1 MQWYYKV
8 LGEVVGPLSP
18 AQMREKVERG
28 EIGPQTL
35 VRKGAHGR
43 WVLASKVNNLLPPSV
58 DDTPAELLDGY
69 VSKLP
74 DVRGGAG
81 LPSAGRGNN
90 TSGAV
95 AATEPADT
103 WPPKL
108 TAPRAVSGK
117 AVASLVLGV
126 ASCVLLVLAGVPALI
141 IGWLALQEIAS
152 EKMRGRG
159 LAMLGMALGGL
170 GCVAAMVLAG
180 WFWLKAPG
188 GSLDLAEVRLRAVGA
203 ANMQY
208 ALDKQVYVRRAV
220 LDRGGRP
227 SLSWRVLLLPYLDQR
242 ELYARFRMDEPWE
255 GPHNQPLVALMPE
268 VYCSPHVRPNSGR
281 TNALVPI
288 GPGTL
293 FSVQRDM
300 PPLAV
305 PDDKSFTIF
314 VVEVDD
320 AAQAAWS
327 SPVDLS
333 WDPEQPVASLGGLRG
348 GRFLA
353 LMLDGSTRLISTE
366 ADPAVLRALF
376 TAFGRERVD
385 ARTAWPD
392 R

>member
-1 MQWYYKV
+1 MHWYYKV

-18 AQMREKVERG
+18 AQMREKVALG

-43 WVLASKVNNLLPPSV
+43 WVMASKVNNLLPASV
-58 DDTPAELLDGY
+58 DDAPVVLLDGH

-74 DVRGGAG
+74 DARGGAS
-81 LPSAGRGNN
+81 PPPARRGNK
-90 TSGAV
+90 TSGAA
-95 AATEPADT
+95 AATEPTDR

-108 TAPRAVSGK
+108 KAPQPVSGK

-126 ASCVLLVLAGVPALI
+126 ASCVLLVLSGVPALI
-141 IGWLALQEIAS
+141 MGWLALQEIAS
-152 EKMRGRG
+152 EKMRGQG

-170 GCVAAMVLAG
+170 GCVAAMVLVG
-180 WFWLKAPG
+180 WFCLIAPG
-188 GSLDLAEVRLRAVGA
+188 GSLDLAEVRLRAVGT

-208 ALDKQVYVRRAV
+208 ALDEQVYVQRAV

-242 ELYARFRMDEPWE
+242 ELYARFRMDEPWQ
-255 GPHNQPLVALMPE
+255 GPHNKLLVTLMPE
-268 VYCSPHVRPNSGR
+268 AYCSPHVRPNTGQ
-281 TNALVPI
+281 TNALVPV

-293 FSVQRDM
+293 FSVQRDT

-320 AAQAAWS
+320 VAQAAWS

-333 WDPEQPVASLGGLRG
+333 WDPEQPVARLGALRG

-353 LMLDGSTRLISTE
+353 LMLDGGTRLISTE
-366 ADPAVLRALF
+366 ADPAMLRALF

-385 ARTAWPD
+385 ARAAWLEK
-392 R
+392 